1 MKKIIILVICLMCIL
16 TACKQPEVPADVQ
29 SGAISD
35 NSEGNKTISKEDE
48 TEKSDSGENTGND
61 NSTEMMEYTYD
72 NIKGLYTYTSETRID
87 TQGNEFNSYY
97 YLYLYENGTFN
108 YRMGT
113 AAPYGYMGNY
123 IIKDNTIVLNYL
135 FSTNSGAGI
144 YVTTGS
150 KTITITAEDTLI
162 DAKPTVPFDSTT
174 KVTLKKASSKEASEF
189 SQSEDFS
196 YILENYE
203 ITNNAPNY

>member
-1 MKKIIILVICLMCIL
+1 MCVL
-16 TACKQPEVPADVQ
+16 TACKQPDVPSDVQ
-29 SGAISD
+29 SGAVSD
-35 NSEGNKTISKEDE
+35 NTEGNTAILNEEK
-48 TEKSDSGENTGND
+48 TEKSDSNENTGND
-61 NSTEMMEYTYD
+61 SSAAVMEYTYD
-72 NIKGLYTYTSETRID
+72 DIKGLYTYTSETRINEFGD
-87 TQGNEFNSYY
+87 EFNSFY

-113 AAPYGYMGNY
+113 GAPYGYMGNY

-162 DAKPTVPFDSTT
+162 DAKPTVPLDSTT

-203 ITNNAPNY
+203 ITNNASNY